1 MCVSRSGSGIYGGNI
16 LKMGKKCVFSF
27 FLFTFVEDGSC
38 YGQEGSMYLKIKAAM
53 RSLSFILALFL
64 FLPLQAQDKIV
75 TNEGDVIQAYHV
87 DVGENLIYYRL
98 ENFGAGV
105 LQSIRKADV
114 LMLMRQD
121 GSIVNYYQDKKKDKV
136 QPEDTVATG
145 NASDKVKILESADL
159 SETSR
164 KANAALIEAMNGAV
178 IAHENGNEDAQTAD
192 AVWCRLG
199 VKKNSILCNDDLEL
213 SVTAGKLVPA
223 SGEQK
228 NVTFIPGNGEIR
240 DVALSISVR
249 NKGNRTVYVDLGNS
263 YFIRMGEFIS
273 YYASPAS
280 TTVYSAPVESAS
292 MAAVA
297 GSEADGQA
305 RTIQVDGTARVIALA
320 PNTVMNLQARSLFQR
335 EPGDIIAGLKYVTEE
350 AGKKHAY
357 QLAFRFPEQG
367 AEGEL
372 KLGEHLAY
380 ASSASPMNFSFA
392 VSYADTG
399 DCAQEKTML
408 AHFYLK
414 DLVGVELGGISKEDR
429 KVKIASDGKAVS
441 FMGLCSDEP
450 GDPFPLP

>member
-1 MCVSRSGSGIYGGNI
+1 
-16 LKMGKKCVFSF
+16 
-27 FLFTFVEDGSC
+27 
-38 YGQEGSMYLKIKAAM
+38 MYIKIKAAM

-114 LMLMRQD
+114 LMLMRHD
-121 GSIVNYYQDKKKDKV
+121 GSIVNYYQDKKKDKEL
-136 QPEDTVATG
+136 PEDTVATG
-145 NASDKVKILESADL
+145 NASDKVKLLEPADL
-159 SETSR
+159 SEASR

-178 IAHENGNEDAQTAD
+178 IVHENGNEKAQGAD

-213 SVTAGKLVPA
+213 SVTAGRLQPA

-228 NVTFIPGNGEIR
+228 NATFIPGNGEIR

-249 NKGNRTVYVDLGNS
+249 NRSNRTVYVDLGNS

-273 YYASPAS
+273 YYASPSS
-280 TTVYSAPVESAS
+280 TTVYAAPVESAS
-292 MAAVA
+292 IAAVA
-297 GSEADGQA
+297 GTENDGQV
-305 RTIQVDGTARVIALA
+305 RTIQADGTARVIALA

-335 EPGDIIAGLKYVTEE
+335 ESGDIIAGLKYVAEGS
-350 AGKKHAY
+350 GKEHAY
-357 QLAFRFPEQG
+357 QLDFRFPKQ
-367 AEGEL
+367 ATEGEL

-380 ASSASPMNFSFA
+380 ASSASPLNFSFA

-408 AHFYLK
+408 VHFYLK
-414 DLVGVELGGISKEDR
+414 DLVGVELGSRSKEDR
-429 KVKIASDGKAVS
+429 KVKIASDGRAVS
-441 FMGLCSDEP
+441 FMGLCSDSK
-450 GDPFPLP
+450 GDPFPRP

>member
-1 MCVSRSGSGIYGGNI
+1 
-16 LKMGKKCVFSF
+16 
-27 FLFTFVEDGSC
+27 
-38 YGQEGSMYLKIKAAM
+38 MYIKIKAAM

-114 LMLMRQD
+114 LMLMRHD
-121 GSIVNYYQDKKKDKV
+121 GSIVNYYQNKKKDKE

-145 NASDKVKILESADL
+145 KASEKVKILETADL

-178 IAHENGNEDAQTAD
+178 IVHENAKEEKQGAD

-213 SVTAGKLVPA
+213 SVTAGKLLPV

-228 NVTFIPGNGEIR
+228 SAAFKPGIGEIR

-249 NKGNRTVYVDLGNS
+249 NRSNRTVYVDLGNS

-273 YYASPAS
+273 YYASPSS

-292 MAAVA
+292 IAAVA
-297 GSEADGQA
+297 GSEADGQV

-335 EPGDIIAGLKYVTEE
+335 KPGDIIAGLKYVAEDS
-350 AGKKHAY
+350 GKEHAY
-357 QLAFRFPEQG
+357 QLAFRFPKQA

-380 ASSASPMNFSFA
+380 ASSASPLNFSFA

-408 AHFYLK
+408 VHFYLK
-414 DLVGVELGGISKEDR
+414 DLVGMEQGSTSKEDR
-429 KVKIASDGKAVS
+429 KVKITLDGRAVS
-441 FMGLCSDEP
+441 FMGLCSGSK
-450 GDPFPLP
+450 GDPFPRP